1 MQGRGQGGAAGDE
14 IAAQGDHGVQRIDI
28 GAQVV
33 VGGDGVGLGLGEQ
46 RVRGVPLGG
55 LRLGR
60 GGPAAARGAGPA
72 RTGVAGERG
81 VDLTGAQQLA
91 E

>member
-1 MQGRGQGGAAGDE
+1 M
-14 IAAQGDHGVQRIDI
+14 QRIDT

-33 VGGDGVGLGLGEQ
+33 VGGDGVGLGPRLGEQ